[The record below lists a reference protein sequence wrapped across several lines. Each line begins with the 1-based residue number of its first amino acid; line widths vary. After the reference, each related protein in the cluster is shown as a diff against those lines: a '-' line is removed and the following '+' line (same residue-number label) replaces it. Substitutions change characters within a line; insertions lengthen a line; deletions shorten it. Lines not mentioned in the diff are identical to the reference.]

1 MNDID
6 LVTLYLNIKTHFSKK
21 SFHISENRFKINA
34 NHKLP
39 KVSGRLRQIYK
50 YVKNNKASFVSF
62 LVANFAYGNGNE
74 IYELGESA
82 YENYDK
88 WIAYR
93 NSFTYRILQENEFLQ
108 QVLAKNKLNFDQL
121 FEKITQSGIPP
132 ILQLYMGNKVSI
144 ELMCHLERSKKYL
157 TNWMRD
163 DSLMLLY
170 GTEILKIA
178 KTEYFVKRVEKK
190 QTCTGET

>member
-6 LVTLYLNIKTHFSKK
+6 LVTLYLNVKRHFSERN
-21 SFHISENRFKINA
+21 FHIAENRFKISNTQ
-34 NHKLP
+34 KLP
-39 KVSGRLRQIYK
+39 KVSGRLRQIFK

-74 IYELGESA
+74 IYELGDTA

-88 WIAYR
+88 WMAYR
-93 NSFTYRILQENEFLQ
+93 NSFTYRILQENDFIQ

-121 FEKITQSGIPP
+121 FEKITQNKVPP
-132 ILQLYMGNKVSI
+132 ILQLYMSNKVSI
-144 ELMCHLERSKKYL
+144 ELMCHFERSKKYL
-157 TNWMRD
+157 TKWMED

-170 GTEILKIA
+170 GTEILKIF
-178 KTEYFVKRVEKK
+178 KTEYFVKRIEKK
-190 QTCTGET
+190 QTCTGEI